1 MILLYYEYNM
11 MASYCSTTTGKFV
24 DPTEFGAAKK
34 IRFTKD
40 PKTNSF
46 EDYGKFVPSNTSSL
60 SIIRLQWPMLRS
72 KMENR
77 HPSTKAG
84 VPQIVPPVLLPAR
97 RNALLLVSFVPW
109 WWAQRWR
116 WVPSCWWPVLRRGR
130 RGTHPA
136 TSTVWSLSR
145 PQQNIMPVTISGNRN
160 I

>member
-60 SIIRLQWPMLRS
+60 SIIRLQ
-72 KMENR
+72 
-77 HPSTKAG
+77 
-84 VPQIVPPVLLPAR
+84 
-97 RNALLLVSFVPW
+97 
-109 WWAQRWR
+109 
-116 WVPSCWWPVLRRGR
+116 
-130 RGTHPA
+130 
-136 TSTVWSLSR
+136 
-145 PQQNIMPVTISGNRN
+145 
-160 I
+160 